1 MGKYHNKLDKKY
13 FNKSIYIKKFEEVFN
28 IKIKDYPIQYEII
41 LDTFN
46 TLISFNNILFSTN
59 YMKTS
64 DRIDNSI
71 HLISSYLNKY
81 KNKINKCYDLNCIN
95 IYQDFES
102 DLEELKEMKKPNV
115 KVNLNSI
122 KSNMEFYMSGLDILS
137 FDLLYDNKELV
148 YQKLP
153 NDKLTK
159 KINCK
164 IITNLDTTKSLLF
177 SYDEQKKYN
186 DIFINDYYNKT
197 NIDLNNDVKSINM
210 IFELHTFI
218 KDVNNAIVDRLINN
232 DHSVFKIHLDV
243 FNSFVKND
251 YTYLKDIYYQNLFNK
266 IKDIIIMLNEDKIDL
281 AYQNIKVIIE
291 QYKNIYERIS

>member
-1 MGKYHNKLDKKY
+1 MGSYHNKLDKKY
-13 FNKSIYIKKFEEVFN
+13 FNKSVYIKKFEEVFN
-28 IKIKDYPIQYEII
+28 VKIKDYPIQYEII

-122 KSNMEFYMSGLDILS
+122 KSNMELYMSALNTLS

-153 NDKLTK
+153 NDKLPK
-159 KINCK
+159 KVNCK
-164 IITNLDTTKSLLF
+164 IITNLETTKSLLF

-197 NIDLNNDVKSINM
+197 NIDLNNDVKSMNM

-218 KDVNNAIVDRLINN
+218 KDVNNAIVERLINN
-232 DHSVFKIHLDV
+232 DYSVFKIHLEV
-243 FNSFVKND
+243 FNNFVKKD
-251 YTYLKDIYYQNLFNK
+251 YTCINDIYYQNLFNK
-266 IKDIIIMLNEDKIDL
+266 TKDIITMLNDDKIDL

>member
-28 IKIKDYPIQYEII
+28 IKIKDYSIQYEII

-122 KSNMEFYMSGLDILS
+122 KSNMEFYMSGLDILC
-137 FDLLYDNKELV
+137 FDLLFDNKELV

-153 NDKLTK
+153 NDKLPK

-197 NIDLNNDVKSINM
+197 NIDLNNDVKSMNM

-281 AYQNIKVIIE
+281 AYQNIKAIIE

>member
-1 MGKYHNKLDKKY
+1 MGSYHNKLDKKY
-13 FNKSIYIKKFEEVFN
+13 FNKSVYIKKFEEVFSC
-28 IKIKDYPIQYEII
+28 KIKDYPNQYEII
-41 LDTFN
+41 FDTFN

-122 KSNMEFYMSGLDILS
+122 KSNMEFYMSGLDILC

-148 YQKLP
+148 YQKSP
-153 NDKLTK
+153 NDK
-159 KINCK
+159 
-164 IITNLDTTKSLLF
+164 
-177 SYDEQKKYN
+177 
-186 DIFINDYYNKT
+186 
-197 NIDLNNDVKSINM
+197 
-210 IFELHTFI
+210 
-218 KDVNNAIVDRLINN
+218 
-232 DHSVFKIHLDV
+232 
-243 FNSFVKND
+243 
-251 YTYLKDIYYQNLFNK
+251 
-266 IKDIIIMLNEDKIDL
+266 
-281 AYQNIKVIIE
+281 
-291 QYKNIYERIS
+291 

>member
-1 MGKYHNKLDKKY
+1 MGEYHNKLDKKY

-64 DRIDNSI
+64 DKIDNSI

-122 KSNMEFYMSGLDILS
+122 KSNMEFYMSGLDILC
-137 FDLLYDNKELV
+137 FDLLFDNKELV

-153 NDKLTK
+153 NDKLPK

-197 NIDLNNDVKSINM
+197 NIDLNNDVKSMNM

-281 AYQNIKVIIE
+281 AYQNIKAIIE

>member
-13 FNKSIYIKKFEEVFN
+13 FNKSVYIKKFEEVFN
-28 IKIKDYPIQYEII
+28 CKIKDYPIQYEII
-41 LDTFN
+41 FDTFN
-46 TLISFNNILFSTN
+46 TLISFNNILFSTS

-102 DLEELKEMKKPNV
+102 DLEELKEMKKPNI

-122 KSNMEFYMSGLDILS
+122 KSNMEFYMSGLDILC

-148 YQKLP
+148 YQKSP
-153 NDKLTK
+153 NDKLPK

-164 IITNLDTTKSLLF
+164 IIANLDTTKSLLF

-281 AYQNIKVIIE
+281 AYQNIKAIIE

>member
-1 MGKYHNKLDKKY
+1 MGSYHNKLDKKY
-13 FNKSIYIKKFEEVFN
+13 FNKSVYIKKFEEVFSCR
-28 IKIKDYPIQYEII
+28 IKDYPIQYEII

-153 NDKLTK
+153 NDKLPK

-164 IITNLDTTKSLLF
+164 IIANLDTTKSLLF
-177 SYDEQKKYN
+177 SSDEQKKYN

-197 NIDLNNDVKSINM
+197 NIDLNNDVKSMNM

-218 KDVNNAIVDRLINN
+218 KDVNNAIVDKLINN

-266 IKDIIIMLNEDKIDL
+266 IKDIIIMLNEEKIDL

>member
-1 MGKYHNKLDKKY
+1 MGSYHNKLDKKY

-28 IKIKDYPIQYEII
+28 VKIKDYPNQYEII
-41 LDTFN
+41 FDTFN

-115 KVNLNSI
+115 KVSLNSI
-122 KSNMEFYMSGLDILS
+122 KSNMELYMSGLDILN

-153 NDKLTK
+153 NDKLPK

-164 IITNLDTTKSLLF
+164 IFTNLDTTKSLLF

-197 NIDLNNDVKSINM
+197 NIDLNNDVKSMNM

-243 FNSFVKND
+243 FNRFVKND
-251 YTYLKDIYYQNLFNK
+251 YSYLKDIYYQNLFNK
-266 IKDIIIMLNEDKIDL
+266 IKDIIIMLN
-281 AYQNIKVIIE
+281 
-291 QYKNIYERIS
+291 